1 VPTEEA
7 SVQPELATDEQ
18 QLAAG
23 ALRVL
28 ALMAVPA
35 GATAWLFAGPSGA
48 LGALIGLGL
57 VLVLFGASASLLA
70 WVAARRDDAGIGLLV
85 AGAAGRL
92 VLYVLT
98 LSLLSQ
104 VSWVHR
110 PSLAIATVAAIAV
123 TMVYELRLLANNPR
137 LFWLDPAV
145 RPTTSVAGVPST
157 VAASQPST
165 TPRSRS
171 L

>member
-1 VPTEEA
+1 MSA
-7 SVQPELATDEQ
+7 ELGTDERR
-18 QLAAG
+18 LAVG

-28 ALMAVPA
+28 TLLAIPA
-35 GATAWLFAGPSGA
+35 GALAWLVAGPAGAAGA
-48 LGALIGLGL
+48 LVGLGL
-57 VLVLFGASASLLA
+57 VLVLFGTSASLLA
-70 WVAARRDDAGIGLLV
+70 WVAARRPDAGIGLMV

-98 LSLLSQ
+98 LGLLSE

-110 PSLAIATVAAIAV
+110 PSLALATVTAIAV
-123 TMVYELRLLANNPR
+123 TLAYELRLLARTPS
-137 LFWLDPAV
+137 LFWLDTAA
-145 RPTTSVAGVPST
+145 RPSTGVAGVPST
-157 VAASQPST
+157 VPAARPST